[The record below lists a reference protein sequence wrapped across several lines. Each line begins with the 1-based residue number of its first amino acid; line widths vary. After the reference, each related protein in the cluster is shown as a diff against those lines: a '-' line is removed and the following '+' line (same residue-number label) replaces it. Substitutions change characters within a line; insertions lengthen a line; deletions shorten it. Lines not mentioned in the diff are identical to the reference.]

1 MRPFVHVPK
10 EEADKSFVQH
20 GMSSL
25 LILLGAL
32 RVLFLYVYHPNFP
45 LERIKRFSIVLNG
58 MQRIALCRALFS
70 FFMIL
75 KVAVI
80 RSKYLH
86 AVT

>member
-1 MRPFVHVPK
+1 MPK

-25 LILLGAL
+25 FNSLMILLGAL

-45 LERIKRFSIVLNG
+45 LERIKRFFIVLNG
-58 MQRIALCRALFS
+58 MQRIALCRALFF

-75 KVAVI
+75 KVAAVI